1 MAAIMALARSRPL
14 AFGMGYS
21 LLKTAGCD
29 LMVQKIVEKREN
41 IDWKRNLAF
50 GTFGFFY
57 LGGIQY
63 AIYVPLFSRLFPGAA
78 SFAAKSV
85 ADKLKDPK
93 GIRELFYQVFLD
105 QCVHHPFLYFP
116 VFYMIKDFV
125 TSETPNPVAAVEEYS
140 SNMNEDL
147 IALWKIWVPSTFLN
161 FALMPMH
168 LRIPWVATTSLI
180 WTCILSSMRGVH
192 HVPSNATRSR
202 ARACFADGVCA
213 RPCCHLAGSS
223 DVPVTNVFA
232 GVDAST
238 FALATRTVVGP
249 PPRLDPTRGH
259 LVVFVRGADRPGIV
273 ASLAKRCY
281 EQEGSITTSKM
292 MSLGNEFVIIL
303 HVSCPRE
310 KLSSLQ
316 KALCPAK
323 SALAG
328 QWYTGEDGMSISMSV
343 LDASVAPPPAPAF
356 TGKVSLTGI
365 DKPGLIY
372 NLSQTLADHH
382 LSIEHLQTEQ
392 HLSEGVG
399 PAFFSTM
406 CYVVGSSQPDMPALK
421 RSLKDLEAK
430 LGVMCSVE
438 ALEVKRRGR

>member
-1 MAAIMALARSRPL
+1 MALARSRPL

-125 TSETPNPVAAVEEYS
+125 TSDTPNPVAAVEEYS

-192 HVPSNATRSR
+192 HVPSRGSATRSL
-202 ARACFADGVCA
+202 ARACLLTAC
-213 RPCCHLAGSS
+213 
-223 DVPVTNVFA
+223 
-232 GVDAST
+232 
-238 FALATRTVVGP
+238 ALARVP
-249 PPRLDPTRGH
+249 
-259 LVVFVRGADRPGIV
+259 
-273 ASLAKRCY
+273 S
-281 EQEGSITTSKM
+281 
-292 MSLGNEFVIIL
+292 
-303 HVSCPRE
+303 
-310 KLSSLQ
+310 
-316 KALCPAK
+316 
-323 SALAG
+323 
-328 QWYTGEDGMSISMSV
+328 
-343 LDASVAPPPAPAF
+343 
-356 TGKVSLTGI
+356 
-365 DKPGLIY
+365 
-372 NLSQTLADHH
+372 
-382 LSIEHLQTEQ
+382 
-392 HLSEGVG
+392 
-399 PAFFSTM
+399 
-406 CYVVGSSQPDMPALK
+406 
-421 RSLKDLEAK
+421 
-430 LGVMCSVE
+430 
-438 ALEVKRRGR
+438 RR

>member
-1 MAAIMALARSRPL
+1 VRS
-14 AFGMGYS
+14 
-21 LLKTAGCD
+21 LK
-29 LMVQKIVEKREN
+29 
-41 IDWKRNLAF
+41 
-50 GTFGFFY
+50 
-57 LGGIQY
+57 
-63 AIYVPLFSRLFPGAA
+63 
-78 SFAAKSV
+78 
-85 ADKLKDPK
+85 
-93 GIRELFYQVFLD
+93 
-105 QCVHHPFLYFP
+105 
-116 VFYMIKDFV
+116 
-125 TSETPNPVAAVEEYS
+125 
-140 SNMNEDL
+140 
-147 IALWKIWVPSTFLN
+147 
-161 FALMPMH
+161 
-168 LRIPWVATTSLI
+168 
-180 WTCILSSMRGVH
+180 
-192 HVPSNATRSR
+192 
-202 ARACFADGVCA
+202 
-213 RPCCHLAGSS
+213 CHLAGSS

-238 FALATRTVVGP
+238 FALVTRTVVGP

-303 HVSCPRE
+303 HVSCPLE

-323 SALAG
+323 TALAG

-343 LDASVAPPPAPAF
+343 LDASVAPPPSPAF

-372 NLSQTLADHH
+372 HLSQTLADHH

-392 HLSEGVG
+392 HLSEGLG

-406 CYVVGSSQPDMPALK
+406 CYVVGSSQPDLPALK

>member
-180 WTCILSSMRGVH
+180 WTCILSSMRGMH
-192 HVPSNATRSR
+192 HVPMQR
-202 ARACFADGVCA
+202 
-213 RPCCHLAGSS
+213 
-223 DVPVTNVFA
+223 
-232 GVDAST
+232 
-238 FALATRTVVGP
+238 
-249 PPRLDPTRGH
+249 
-259 LVVFVRGADRPGIV
+259 
-273 ASLAKRCY
+273 Y
-281 EQEGSITTSKM
+281 
-292 MSLGNEFVIIL
+292 
-303 HVSCPRE
+303 
-310 KLSSLQ
+310 
-316 KALCPAK
+316 
-323 SALAG
+323 
-328 QWYTGEDGMSISMSV
+328 
-343 LDASVAPPPAPAF
+343 
-356 TGKVSLTGI
+356 
-365 DKPGLIY
+365 
-372 NLSQTLADHH
+372 
-382 LSIEHLQTEQ
+382 
-392 HLSEGVG
+392 
-399 PAFFSTM
+399 
-406 CYVVGSSQPDMPALK
+406 
-421 RSLKDLEAK
+421 
-430 LGVMCSVE
+430 
-438 ALEVKRRGR
+438 